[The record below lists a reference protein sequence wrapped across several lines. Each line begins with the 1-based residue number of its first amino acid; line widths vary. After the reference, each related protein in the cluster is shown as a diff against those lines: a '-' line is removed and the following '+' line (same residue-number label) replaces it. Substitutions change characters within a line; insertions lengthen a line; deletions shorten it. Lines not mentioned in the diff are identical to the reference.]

1 MQGLALRVTAIL
13 FFALAWSRALAE
25 SEAEN
30 LEVRISIADQKLVLL
45 RDGMW
50 LGRFDVSTSKFGVG
64 DAFGSYKTPLG
75 RLKVC
80 SKIGDG
86 LPVGSVMNHRNATG
100 EILPANSRG
109 RDPIVTRIM
118 WLEGLEACNEHARSR
133 GIYIHGTVEEQK
145 IGKPVSYGCIRMRSR
160 DVVDLFE
167 VLPVGT
173 PVSIQQ
179 DKLPRF
185 KRWSPPPPMPVIAAK
200 EPVKPKAPE
209 KVEKTKEPVLVASH
223 TTEKVE
229 KVEKISPKTEPVVV
243 KHAVEKPEK
252 LVAKTEPVVI
262 RQKEP
267 VVIAQ
272 HVPART
278 ETEPVAMTPTRMV
291 IKASGA
297 EDHDVRPS
305 DFANAAF
312 KSSILFADLPGHG
325 PQQRKN

>member
-13 FFALAWSRALAE
+13 LFALASSKALAE
-25 SEAEN
+25 SDAEN
-30 LEVRISIADQKLVLL
+30 LEVRVSIADQKIVLL

-50 LGRFDVSTSKFGVG
+50 LQRFDVSTSKFGIG

-75 RLKVC
+75 RLRVC

-86 LPVGSVMNHRNATG
+86 LPAGSVMNHRNATG
-100 EILPANSRG
+100 EILPVNARG
-109 RDPIVTRIM
+109 RDPIVTRII
-118 WLEGLEACNEHARSR
+118 WLEGLEAGNEHARAR

-145 IGKPVSYGCIRMRSR
+145 IGKPASYGCIRMRSR
-160 DVVDLFE
+160 DVVMLFDA
-167 VLPVGT
+167 LPVGT

-200 EPVKPKAPE
+200 EPVKKAPE
-209 KVEKTKEPVLVASH
+209 KEEKTKEPVLVAQH
-223 TTEKVE
+223 PAEKGE
-229 KVEKISPKTEPVVV
+229 KTSAKTELVAA
-243 KHAVEKPEK
+243 KHVADKPEK
-252 LVAKTEPVVI
+252 TLARIEPAVV

-267 VVIAQ
+267 VVFAQ
-272 HVPART
+272 RLPART
-278 ETEPVAMTPTRMV
+278 ETEPVATTSTRMV

-305 DFANAAF
+305 DLANSAF

-325 PQQRKN
+325 PQDRKN